1 MTPAKVEGCPGCAG
15 APRASGGMIAVN
27 AAIVGDRPTGL
38 GLYAVHLIRELD
50 SLGERLVVYTSRPDA
65 IQAPGARVERV
76 PAAVR
81 PEHGARG
88 HLARLLWTQSGLRYR
103 IARLR
108 PRVLLNLMP
117 EGLLRPAV
125 PQVTVV
131 HDLLPLRSPG
141 EYPRQQYYFRHY
153 VPAVLRHSRAVIV
166 SSESTRRD
174 LVDFYRLSPDKLHV
188 VLLGYDTARF
198 APAPAPY
205 DGAPYALFVGNV
217 MPHKNLLRLVEAF
230 AAAVRGMSGR
240 LVIRGWGR
248 PAHVRALQ
256 ARIATLGIA
265 DRVDWRQYAADD
277 ELPDL
282 YRRARM
288 LLLPSLSEGF
298 GLTALEAMACGTP
311 VVVSNR
317 SSLPE
322 VVGDAALFVDPEDPT
337 SIATAIRRLFT
348 DDTLAKTH
356 AARGLERAR
365 LFSWQKTA
373 RAVQSILHKVMEA
386 ENPSK

>member
-1 MTPAKVEGCPGCAG
+1 
-15 APRASGGMIAVN
+15 MIAVN

-38 GLYAVHLIRELD
+38 GLFTLSLIHELD
-50 SLGERLVVYTSRPDA
+50 ALGERLVVYTSRPEA
-65 IQAPGARVERV
+65 VRAPGARLEGA

-81 PEHGARG
+81 PERGARG
-88 HLARLLWTQSGLRYR
+88 HLARLVWTQTGLRLR
-103 IARLR
+103 LARLR
-108 PRVLLNLMP
+108 PRLLLNLMP
-117 EGLLRPAV
+117 EGLIRPAL
-125 PQVTVV
+125 PQVTII
-131 HDLLPLRSPG
+131 HDVLPLQSPE

-153 VPAVLRHSRAVIV
+153 VPTVLRHSRAVIV

-174 LVDFYRLSPDKLHV
+174 VLAFYRLPPASLHMV
-188 VLLGYDTARF
+188 PLGYDPRRF
-198 APAPAPY
+198 APSPAPTSN
-205 DGAPYALFVGNV
+205 GEPYALFLGNV
-217 MPHKNLLRLVEAF
+217 MPHKNLLRLVDGF
-230 AAAVRGMSGR
+230 AQAVSDLPGR

-248 PAHVRALQ
+248 AAHVHALQ
-256 ARIATLGIA
+256 QRIDTLGIA
-265 DRVDWRQYAADD
+265 PRVDWRPYANDD

-282 YRRARM
+282 YCGARM
-288 LLLPSLSEGF
+288 LLLPSLHEGF

-356 AARGLERAR
+356 AALGLERAR
-365 LFSWQKTA
+365 LFSWEKTA
-373 RAVQSILHKVMEA
+373 RAVQSILHEVLASEHR
-386 ENPSK
+386 

>member
-1 MTPAKVEGCPGCAG
+1 
-15 APRASGGMIAVN
+15 MIAVN

-38 GLYAVHLIRELD
+38 GLYALHLIRELD
-50 SLGERLVVYTSRPDA
+50 ALGERLVVYTSRPEA
-65 IQAPGARVERV
+65 IDAPGARVERV
-76 PAAVR
+76 PAALR
-81 PEHGARG
+81 PERGALG
-88 HLARLLWTQSGLRYR
+88 HLARLLWTQSGLRR
-103 IARLR
+103 RVARLR
-108 PRVLLNLMP
+108 PRLLLNLMP

-131 HDLLPLRSPG
+131 HDLLPLRSPE
-141 EYPRQQYYFRHY
+141 EYPRQQYYFRHC
-153 VPAVLRHSRAVIV
+153 VPAVLRASTAVIV

-174 LVDFYRLSPDKLHV
+174 LIDFYRLPPDKLHV

-198 APAPAPY
+198 VPAAPAGFLPAAPAGP

-217 MPHKNLLRLVEAF
+217 MPHKNLLRLVEAV
-230 AAAVRGMSGR
+230 AQAVRGIPGR

-248 PAHVRALQ
+248 PVHVRALQ
-256 ARIATLGIA
+256 ERIATLGIA
-265 DRVDWRQYAADD
+265 DRVDWRQYAADA

-288 LLLPSLSEGF
+288 LLLPSLYEGF

-311 VVVSNR
+311 VIASNR

-322 VVGDAALFVDPEDPT
+322 VTGDAALFVDPEDAT
-337 SIATAIRRLFT
+337 SIAAAVRRLFT

-356 AARGLERAR
+356 AARALARAQ
-365 LFSWQKTA
+365 LFSWEKTA
-373 RAVQSILHKVMEA
+373 RAVQSILHTVMETP
-386 ENPSK
+386 NRSK